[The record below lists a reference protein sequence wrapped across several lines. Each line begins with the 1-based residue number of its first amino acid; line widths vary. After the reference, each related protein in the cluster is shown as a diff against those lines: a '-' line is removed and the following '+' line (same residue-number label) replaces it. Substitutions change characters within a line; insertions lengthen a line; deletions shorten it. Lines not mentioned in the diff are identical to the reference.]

1 MIHLASPYS
10 SPSAVV
16 RRCRW
21 WEACR
26 ATASLIRSGHV
37 VFSPIVHSHP
47 LVDHGLPVD
56 WNWWER
62 FDREYLQRCDEL
74 VVLTLDGWEESV
86 GVAAE
91 ICLAQELGKPVRYLE
106 PADAAC
112 ATTLAH
118 VASEAQT

>member
-1 MIHLASPYS
+1 MIYLASPYS

-16 RRCRW
+16 RRCRY

-26 ATASLIRSGHV
+26 AAASLIRSGHV

-47 LVDHGLPVD
+47 LVEHGLPLD
-56 WNWWER
+56 WTWWER
-62 FDREYLQRCDEL
+62 IDREFLVRCDE
-74 VVLTLDGWEESV
+74 VIVLTLDGWEQSL

-91 ICLAQELGKPVRYLE
+91 IRLAEELGKPVRYLE
-106 PADAAC
+106 PEDAAC
-112 ATTLAH
+112 ATTLAR